1 MSQEVFEALTQ
12 ALERGE
18 DAALVTIVS
27 ANGSTPQRVG
37 AKMLVFP
44 DGRTVGTIGGG
55 CYENDAFWKAKESI
69 QSRKPALIKYDLND
83 DFAQEN
89 GLVCGGQMQVYI
101 EPLEATPRLYVI
113 GAGHVGYHLARLAHT
128 IGFRTHVL
136 DDREKFASKERFPDA
151 EEVIVET
158 IPEWLH
164 RADLPTSAY
173 VVIVTRG
180 HTHDLDALRALA
192 ARDLRYLGLIGSKAK
207 VKRIYDAL
215 LAEGMP
221 PECLQRVNAPVG
233 LDIGAVSPEEIAV
246 AILAELIAVRR
257 GQDPGSQAGR
267 RLDALGSRICE
278 IGALVFA
285 VYFGRKACGPQP
297 GRLSSYAIIGPSTL
311 VTRLL
316 NNVAAF
322 TQSGAG
328 SRRARCRIYRH
339 RRAGRIRA
347 PDARGRSGC
356 VFGHHPQHARRAR
369 GSRIPAAA
377 AYVRRP
383 HPDRSRLP
391 LLRRSAARRTA
402 LGAQRRRGRGPAAA
416 RRRHAGAG
424 RRCPGRGLAGPLAR
438 LTARRVRAADVAP
451 TASSKRSNSFR

>member
-1 MSQEVFEALTQ
+1 M
-12 ALERGE
+12 
-18 DAALVTIVS
+18 TIVS
-27 ANGSTPQRVG
+27 AQGSTPQRVG

-55 CYENDAFWKAKESI
+55 CYENDAFWKAKEAI
-69 QSRKPALIKYDLND
+69 QSRKPLLVKYDLND

-136 DDREKFASKERFPDA
+136 DDREKFANEERFPDA

-164 RADLPTSAY
+164 RADLPANAY

-221 PECLQRVNAPVG
+221 PECLQRVHAPVG

-246 AILAELIAVRR
+246 VDPRGADRR
-257 GQDPGSQAGR
+257 APRQDPRIPDERGAARSS
-267 RLDALGSRICE
+267 DALGH
-278 IGALVFA
+278 L
-285 VYFGRKACGPQP
+285 
-297 GRLSSYAIIGPSTL
+297 
-311 VTRLL
+311 
-316 NNVAAF
+316 
-322 TQSGAG
+322 
-328 SRRARCRIYRH
+328 SRRA
-339 RRAGRIRA
+339 
-347 PDARGRSGC
+347 
-356 VFGHHPQHARRAR
+356 HA
-369 GSRIPAAA
+369 S
-377 AYVRRP
+377 
-383 HPDRSRLP
+383 
-391 LLRRSAARRTA
+391 T
-402 LGAQRRRGRGPAAA
+402 
-416 RRRHAGAG
+416 HAS
-424 RRCPGRGLAGPLAR
+424 
-438 LTARRVRAADVAP
+438 DVAR
-451 TASSKRSNSFR
+451 TSSAWLRYNRS

>member
-1 MSQEVFEALTQ
+1 MSQEVFEALTE

-18 DAALVTIVS
+18 EAALVTIVS

-69 QSRKPALIKYDLND
+69 QSRKPQLVKYDLND

-136 DDREKFASKERFPDA
+136 DDREKFANTERFPDA

-158 IPEWLH
+158 IPDWLH
-164 RADLPTSAY
+164 RADLPSHAY

-207 VKRIYDAL
+207 VTRIYDAL
-215 LAEGMP
+215 LEEGMP
-221 PECLQRVNAPVG
+221 PECLQRVHAPVG

-246 AILAELIAVRR
+246 SILAELIAVRR
-257 GQDPGSQAGR
+257 GKILDP
-267 RLDALGSRICE
+267 
-278 IGALVFA
+278 
-285 VYFGRKACGPQP
+285 K
-297 GRLSSYAIIGPSTL
+297 
-311 VTRLL
+311 
-316 NNVAAF
+316 VAAV
-322 TQSGAG
+322 SMRWEKP
-328 SRRARCRIYRH
+328 SK
-339 RRAGRIRA
+339 A
-347 PDARGRSGC
+347 PFPKVS
-356 VFGHHPQHARRAR
+356 P
-369 GSRIPAAA
+369 
-377 AYVRRP
+377 
-383 HPDRSRLP
+383 
-391 LLRRSAARRTA
+391 
-402 LGAQRRRGRGPAAA
+402 
-416 RRRHAGAG
+416 
-424 RRCPGRGLAGPLAR
+424 
-438 LTARRVRAADVAP
+438 
-451 TASSKRSNSFR
+451 

>member
-1 MSQEVFEALTQ
+1 MSQEVFEALTA

-69 QSRKPALIKYDLND
+69 QTRKPSLVKYDLND

-101 EPLEATPRLYVI
+101 EPLEATPSLYVI

-136 DDREKFASKERFPDA
+136 DDREKFANRERFPDA
-151 EEVIVET
+151 HEVIVET

-164 RADLPTSAY
+164 RADLPSNAY

-207 VKRIYDAL
+207 VKRIYDQL
-215 LAEGMP
+215 LEEGLP
-221 PECLQRVNAPVG
+221 PDRLEGIHAPIG
-233 LDIGAVSPEEIAV
+233 LDIGAITPQEIAV
-246 AILAELIAVRR
+246 SILAELIAVKH
-257 GQDPGSQAGR
+257 GKIAEP
-267 RLDALGSRICE
+267 
-278 IGALVFA
+278 
-285 VYFGRKACGPQP
+285 
-297 GRLSSYAIIGPSTL
+297 
-311 VTRLL
+311 
-316 NNVAAF
+316 NVAAV
-322 TQSGAG
+322 TMRWDGAL
-328 SRRARCRIYRH
+328 
-339 RRAGRIRA
+339 
-347 PDARGRSGC
+347 
-356 VFGHHPQHARRAR
+356 Q
-369 GSRIPAAA
+369 
-377 AYVRRP
+377 
-383 HPDRSRLP
+383 
-391 LLRRSAARRTA
+391 
-402 LGAQRRRGRGPAAA
+402 
-416 RRRHAGAG
+416 
-424 RRCPGRGLAGPLAR
+424 
-438 LTARRVRAADVAP
+438 
-451 TASSKRSNSFR
+451 KR